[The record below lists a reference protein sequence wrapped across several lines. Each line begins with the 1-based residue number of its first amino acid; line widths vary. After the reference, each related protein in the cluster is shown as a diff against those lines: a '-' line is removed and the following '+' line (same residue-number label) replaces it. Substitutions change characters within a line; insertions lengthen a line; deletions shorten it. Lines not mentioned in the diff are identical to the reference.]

1 MADPCCQSLAA
12 AQAGF
17 PCGQAGLREE
27 AAITSFT
34 EAAKAGV
41 SLQGKFGMAELRADV
56 LVLGAGMVGVSAA
69 LHLQQRGRDVIL
81 IDRHERA
88 GEETSYGNAGLIE
101 CASVFPY
108 MFPRDLTQIFQY
120 AINRSPQVRYQ
131 FSDLP
136 AFLPWLARYF
146 LASSKKRA
154 LHSAMAELPLIRRSL
169 IEHQALIAEANV
181 PELLRRTGWLKLF
194 RSDATLASAVREFE
208 RARQYGVEGEVLDG
222 KAIALR
228 EPHLSGEFAGAVY
241 LPAPGFVPDPGA
253 LAKAYAALFQRKGGR
268 FLIGDA
274 RTLEQRAGGW
284 RLNGPEGAVAA
295 REVVVALGPWSDL
308 VFGPLGYSIP
318 LGVKRGY
325 HLHLAPRG
333 NAVLH
338 HPVLDSDLGYLLA
351 PMNRGIRLTTGVEF
365 ARRDAPPTLVQLQRA
380 LPRAHAL
387 FPLGEAVDAKPWM
400 GARPCLPDM
409 LPVIGR
415 APRHA
420 GLWFDFG
427 HQHHGLTLGPATGR
441 LLAEMMTGETPFA
454 DPSPFAVE
462 RFG

>member
-1 MADPCCQSLAA
+1 
-12 AQAGF
+12 
-17 PCGQAGLREE
+17 
-27 AAITSFT
+27 
-34 EAAKAGV
+34 
-41 SLQGKFGMAELRADV
+41 MAELKADV

-81 IDRHERA
+81 VDKHELA
-88 GEETSYGNAGLIE
+88 GEETSFGNGGLIE
-101 CASVFPY
+101 TASVFPY
-108 MFPRDLTQIFQY
+108 MFPRDFAVIFQY
-120 AINRSPQVRYQ
+120 AINSAPQVRYQ

-136 AFLPWLARYF
+136 VFLPWLVRYF
-146 LASSKKRA
+146 LASSPDRA

-169 IEHQALIAEANV
+169 IEHEALIAEAEV
-181 PELLRRTGWLKLF
+181 PDLLRRTGWIKLF
-194 RSDATLASAVREFE
+194 RSDATLKNAVRDFE
-208 RARQYGVEGEVLDG
+208 RAKHYGVAGEVLDS
-222 KAIALR
+222 KAIAAR
-228 EPHLSGEFAGAVY
+228 EPNLTGEFAGAVY
-241 LPAPGFVPDPGA
+241 FPAPGFVPDPGA

-268 FLIGDA
+268 FVVGDA
-274 RTLEQRAGGW
+274 RTLEQVAGGW
-284 RLNGPEGAVAA
+284 RVAAATGAAVA

-308 VFGPLGYSIP
+308 VFRPLGYSIP
-318 LGVKRGY
+318 LAVKRGY

-351 PMNRGIRLTTGVEF
+351 PMSRGIRLTTGVEF
-365 ARRDAPPTLVQLQRA
+365 ARRDALPTPIQLQRA

-387 FPLGEAVDAKPWM
+387 FPLGDPVDAKPWM

-409 LPVIGR
+409 LPVIGK

-454 DPSPFAVE
+454 DPRPFAAE